1 MLQSFR
7 SFFRSKIGI
16 VVTLAFLALIAI
28 AFASSDVANTG
39 TFGGIA
45 GGDRVAVVGNE
56 KVSSSD
62 LSRATTS
69 ALESARQ
76 QNPTLTMEAFL
87 AQGALDEVLD
97 QMLQR
102 FAIAEYGKQVG
113 LRAGTNL
120 VNSELLQIDAFR
132 GADGNFN
139 QETYR
144 AALAQR
150 GLSDALVRQD
160 MAASL
165 LSNQV
170 LAPVSLGTRMPA
182 KLATQYAK
190 LLRETRRGAIATLP
204 SSAFAP
210 QGDPTTAQL
219 QAYYTSN
226 RSSYLRPERRVIRYA
241 TFGEEA
247 LERLSAPTDAQ
258 IRERYERDRQQYAAS
273 ETRRLSQ
280 VIVPT
285 QAAADALVAEV
296 RGGKTLAAA
305 AREKGLEAG
314 PMGPISQSDYAAQSS
329 AAVAQAAFAANSGE
343 IARPAR
349 APLGWYVVRVE
360 EIDRQPGRT
369 LDQARAEIADT
380 LATEQRREALLDLGA
395 EIEQELDAGGN
406 LAEVAQELGLELQ
419 TTAPLTADGRVY
431 GSADSAPA
439 ILATALSTAFAMDE
453 EQPQLA
459 EIVPGETFLV
469 FDVAEITE
477 SAAAPLAEIRDR
489 VIADWKKSQGATAAK
504 AAADRVMARIREG
517 QTLAAALAAEDA
529 TIPAPDQIN
538 MGRQQLAQMGGQ
550 VPPVLA
556 LLFSMAEKTTKR
568 LEAPSEN
575 GWFVVQLDE
584 IEPGNVEGDNQ
595 IILATQR
602 ELSQLAGD
610 EYIRQFVTAIQ
621 EQVGVE
627 RNETAIEAV
636 RRQLSG
642 AGSAN

>member
-102 FAIAEYGKQVG
+102 FAIAEYGKQMG

-139 QETYR
+139 QDTYR

-489 VIADWKKSQGATAAK
+489 VVADWKKSQGATAAK

>member
-7 SFFRSKIGI
+7 SFFQSKIGI
-16 VVTLAFLALIAI
+16 VVTLAFLGLIAI

-45 GGDRVAVVGNE
+45 GGDRVAVVGDDR
-56 KVSSSD
+56 VSSSD

-87 AQGALDEVLD
+87 AQGALDEVLS

-102 FAIAEYGKQVG
+102 FAIAEYGEQIG
-113 LRAGTNL
+113 LRAGNNL

-132 GADGNFN
+132 GADGNFDQN
-139 QETYR
+139 TYR

-182 KLATQYAK
+182 KLATQYAR
-190 LLRETRRGAIATLP
+190 LLRETRQGAIATLP
-204 SSAFAP
+204 SAAFAP
-210 QGDPTTAQL
+210 EGDPTTAQL

-241 TFGEEA
+241 TFGEES
-247 LERLSAPTDAQ
+247 LEQLSAPTDAQ
-258 IRERYERDRQQYAAS
+258 ISARYERDRAQYAAS

-296 RGGKTLAAA
+296 RSGKTLAAA
-305 AREKGLEAG
+305 AREKGLAAG

-329 AAVAQAAFAANSGE
+329 AAVAAAVFNAGSGE
-343 IARPAR
+343 IASPAR

-360 EIDRQPGRT
+360 EINRTPGQS
-369 LDQARAEIADT
+369 LEQARAEIAEI
-380 LATEQRREALLDLGA
+380 LAVEQRREALLDLGA
-395 EIEQELDAGGN
+395 EIEQELDSGGN
-406 LAEVAQELGLELQ
+406 LVEVAQELGLDLE
-419 TTAPLTADGRVY
+419 TTAPVTADGRVY
-431 GSADSAPA
+431 ESADSAPA

-469 FDVAEITE
+469 FDVAQITE

-489 VIADWKKSQGATAAK
+489 VIADWKKSQGAVAAK

-529 TIPAPDQIN
+529 AIPAPDQIN
-538 MGRQQLAQMGGQ
+538 MGRQQLAQIGQ

-556 LLFSMAEKTTKR
+556 LLFSMAENTTKR
-568 LEAPSEN
+568 LEAPSDN
-575 GWFVVQLDE
+575 GWFVVRLDE
-584 IEPGNVEGDNQ
+584 IEPGNIEGDDQ
-595 IILATQR
+595 IVLATQR

-610 EYIRQFVTAIQ
+610 EYIQQFVTAIQ
-621 EQVGVE
+621 DEVGIE
-627 RNETAIEAV
+627 RNETAVEAV

-642 AGSAN
+642 TGSAN